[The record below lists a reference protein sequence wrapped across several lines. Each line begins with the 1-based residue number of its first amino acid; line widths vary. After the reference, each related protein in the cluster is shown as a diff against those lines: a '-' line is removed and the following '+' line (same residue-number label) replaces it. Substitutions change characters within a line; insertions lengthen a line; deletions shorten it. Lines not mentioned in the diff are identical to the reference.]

1 MNEQDWLMHF
11 LSEEEM
17 PGEETSLGDFLWANG
32 YFDFWDEYRSCL
44 KPTALRLCDADGCRM
59 YMQTLELGPLRALI
73 AHVFRDLMR
82 QYEQLPFPYRPFFA
96 AAFYRLIEL
105 EAHRPTLEE
114 LWRTDCRDIPCAKG
128 IYRVMVP
135 AGKTVRF
142 LPVSVLRS
150 WSGSIR
156 PCTRGTCCISGRQ
169 TVTTACGSIS
179 ITISEAVLAPAVR
192 GGACGL
198 CGRWK
203 TPESWWWKRSCA
215 RTARPVPAGFCGRI
229 CKKTARTR
237 WPTAVSKTGCFSP
250 RQRVS

>member
-1 MNEQDWLMHF
+1 MNEQNWLMHF

-32 YFDFWDEYRSCL
+32 YFDFWDEYRSYL
-44 KPTALRLCDADGCRM
+44 KPTVPPLCDADGWRM
-59 YMQTLELGPLRALI
+59 YLHTLELGPLRALI

-114 LWRTDCRDIPCAKG
+114 LWRTDCRDIPCARG

-142 LPVSVLRS
+142 LSSSVNPRAQLCDPSELERKYQALRMRNLLYIGQANGDDGLREHLYHYVK
-150 WSGSIR
+150 SGLGPGR
-156 PCTRGTCCISGRQ
+156 PGRGVRSVWQMENPGQLVVETELCEDCDARARGLLRAYLQKNGAYPLANRRQ
-169 TVTTACGSIS
+169 
-179 ITISEAVLAPAVR
+179 
-192 GGACGL
+192 
-198 CGRWK
+198 
-203 TPESWWWKRSCA
+203 
-215 RTARPVPAGFCGRI
+215 
-229 CKKTARTR
+229 
-237 WPTAVSKTGCFSP
+237 
-250 RQRVS
+250 